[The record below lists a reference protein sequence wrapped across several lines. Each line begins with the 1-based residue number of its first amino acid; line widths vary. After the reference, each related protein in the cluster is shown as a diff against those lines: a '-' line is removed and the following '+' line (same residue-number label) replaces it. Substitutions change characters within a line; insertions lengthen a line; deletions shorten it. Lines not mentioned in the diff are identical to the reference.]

1 MSNERR
7 QQATHVQCTGTCR
20 CCKFPNTW
28 VPSRNVNW
36 RSRAAAR
43 QQAAARCH
51 ILVSR
56 ARERPPSGEY
66 YVVRALW
73 IATATPKH
81 RVKAKWKVAGVM
93 MNRATSMT
101 ITVTT
106 NEADRGRGA
115 DPGLLGIRKGRETA
129 GVLEVGRQVLA
140 HPRRRPIHLVYLPLR
155 AEAEA
160 EISTGRRRRRSVTG
174 ARVASGRGN
183 GTEVITTSGERSQE
197 TKVTGVI
204 RITGRVRSEASK
216 TTNTGGRIN
225 PSEQMMIIPRFL
237 EMMTRTRDGRRYQGK
252 RSRCILTRM
261 MMIWSEKR
269 PGRSCYVL

>member
-1 MSNERR
+1 MVVKRTAAASY
-7 QQATHVQCTGTCR
+7 TCVPVHVDAAN
-20 CCKFPNTW
+20 FPILGSP
-28 VPSRNVNW
+28 VESLIGGAE
-36 RSRAAAR
+36 SRAAAR
-43 QQAAARCH
+43 QQAARCH
-51 ILVSR
+51 ISR

-101 ITVTT
+101 IAVTT

-155 AEAEA
+155 AEAEV
-160 EISTGRRRRRSVTG
+160 EISTGRRRRRRSVTG

>member
-1 MSNERR
+1 M
-7 QQATHVQCTGTCR
+7 QQAR
-20 CCKFPNTW
+20 CFKYPNTW
-28 VPSRNVNW
+28 VPSRNVYW
-36 RSRAAAR
+36 RSRAVAAAR
-43 QQAAARCH
+43 QQAARRH
-51 ILVSR
+51 ISR

-81 RVKAKWKVAGVM
+81 RVKAKWKVAGAM
-93 MNRATSMT
+93 MNRATNMT

-129 GVLEVGRQVLA
+129 GVLGVGRQVLA

-160 EISTGRRRRRSVTG
+160 EIGTGRRRRRRRSVTG